1 MSWPPDRV
9 FVTGGAGF
17 IGGSLVAALL
27 AQGSR
32 VTVFDDL
39 SGADDDWWTPSEAF
53 LRPTDGSA
61 PRLSFIRGDVRD
73 LPAVESALA
82 GHDLVI
88 HLAAHTDI
96 ATGAAD
102 PSRDL
107 HGGVIGTWNVL
118 EAMRRRGV
126 RSLFYASSGTVY
138 GYPSRVPTPEDHG
151 PLLPESYYAAAKLA
165 GEALISGFAALNG
178 WRSVIF
184 RFGNTIGARS
194 NHGVVHDLVVKL
206 LRDPSRLAL
215 LGDGQQRKPYVAVED
230 VVTGMLL
237 AGVKAPARPVSI
249 YNIGTA
255 GTLSV
260 ARVAELVIEA
270 LGLEA
275 GSVEQRFQPAS
286 SGGGGGWPGDTP
298 LVDFDTSALRALGWE
313 PRWSAEDAVRRA
325 ARGTRERLLARGTPL
340 LTASERRAGAAR
352 STAGN
357 PDDSRR
363 AAVPAGHAE

>member
-1 MSWPPDRV
+1 VSGTPDRV

-17 IGGSLVAALL
+17 IGGSLVPALL
-27 AQGSR
+27 GQGSR

-39 SGADDDWWTPSEAF
+39 SGADDDWWIPSEEF

-73 LPAVESALA
+73 LPAVESALT

-96 ATGAAD
+96 AGGAGD

-107 HGGVIGTWNVL
+107 HGGVVGTWNVL

-126 RSLFYASSGTVY
+126 RALSYASSGTVY

-165 GEALISGFAALNG
+165 GEALISGFAAMNG
-178 WRSVIF
+178 WRAIIF

-206 LRDPSRLAL
+206 LRDPTRLAL

-230 VVTGMLL
+230 VVAGMLL
-237 AGVKAPARPVSI
+237 CGARAPARPVSI

-260 ARVAELVIEA
+260 ARIAELVIES
-270 LGLEA
+270 LGLDA
-275 GSVEQRFQPAS
+275 GSVEQRFSAAS
-286 SGGGGGWPGDTP
+286 PVGGGGWPGDTP

-313 PRWSAEDAVRRA
+313 PRWSGEDAVRRA
-325 ARGTRERLLARGTPL
+325 ARGTRDRLLARGAPL
-340 LTASERRAGAAR
+340 LTASERRAAAAR
-352 STAGN
+352 SVADGLGT
-357 PDDSRR
+357 PPR
-363 AAVPAGHAE
+363 ATVPAGHAE

>member
-1 MSWPPDRV
+1 MNRSPRCV

-27 AQGSR
+27 GQGSR

-39 SGADDDWWTPSEAF
+39 SGVDDDWWTASGPF
-53 LRPTDGSA
+53 LRPTDGAS
-61 PRLSFIRGDVRD
+61 PPLSFIRGDVRD
-73 LPAVESALA
+73 LPAVESALG

-96 ATGAAD
+96 AGGAGD
-102 PSRDL
+102 PTRDL
-107 HGGVIGTWNVL
+107 ESGVIGTWNVL

-126 RSLFYASSGTVY
+126 RALFYASSGTVY

-151 PLLPESYYAAAKLA
+151 PLLPESHYAAAKLA

-178 WRSVIF
+178 WRSIIF

-206 LRDPSRLAL
+206 LRDPTRLQL

-230 VVTGMLL
+230 VVAGMLV
-237 AGVKAPARPVSI
+237 AGVEAPERPVSI

-255 GTLSV
+255 GTLTV

-270 LGLEA
+270 LRLDA
-275 GSVEQRFQPAS
+275 RSVDQR
-286 SGGGGGWPGDTP
+286 SGRPSAIGGGGWPGDTP
-298 LVDFDTSALRALGWE
+298 LVDFDTSALRALGWA

-325 ARGTRERLLARGTPL
+325 ARGTHERLLARGTAL
-340 LTASERRAGAAR
+340 LTASERRASVPPSAPDGR
-352 STAGN
+352 ETSAG
-357 PDDSRR
+357 P
-363 AAVPAGHAE
+363 PGMAGHDR